1 MPAGDLNPLDTSGPD
16 PNDDADMDIPD
27 QQALLDAFMAGLCK
41 ESDSDFRSL
50 STLLATLP
58 DPTGTHGEVESMS
71 FAEATARG
79 CIPEAS
85 DETLQAFTYSEM
97 KLSSAKRGV
106 LRMEFLSNLRQ
117 SVYCYLGYL
126 GN

>member
-1 MPAGDLNPLDTSGPD
+1 
-16 PNDDADMDIPD
+16 MDIPD

-71 FAEATARG
+71 FKFAEATARG